1 MFFTCKDITL
11 IILSF
16 FLLFL
21 ICYLLCCCGFIIFYF
36 GKKFEE
42 NLIKYINDKI
52 SLVTNKIKLKK
63 NEKIYELTKDLLI
76 ITGSSIGILI
86 LFFIYI
92 IYMNLDFYMEVY
104 NKMGEY
110 MGLNMLLFFLFNV
123 PFYLYILYHTSNYIQ
138 LDLSKITEN

>member
-63 NEKIYELTKDLLI
+63 MKK
-76 ITGSSIGILI
+76 
-86 LFFIYI
+86 
-92 IYMNLDFYMEVY
+92 YMN
-104 NKMGEY
+104 
-110 MGLNMLLFFLFNV
+110 
-123 PFYLYILYHTSNYIQ
+123 
-138 LDLSKITEN
+138 